1 MLGRSPS
8 TKTAHSEDGQR
19 SFSRQSLRNSHQEPS
34 TDSETKEGSQDSGA
48 EDFKRQTSEESRR
61 ISFDN
66 RQISTES
73 RQGSFETRQ
82 SSHESRQSSFDGRQA
97 SHDGNQTGGPR
108 LGTDGRTASRES
120 GLSRE
125 SSADSAAA
133 DLEGGGSNLS
143 PSANQTKVGTK
154 RGRLLMRQQRVK
166 KESDVRASPDSDPGS
181 PGFPPS
187 VNLLNVPPVKIERQR
202 SEPASTVHTRSPPPQ
217 AGSNLLAVPRPS
229 FPARQHSFPSQSPP
243 TFPSGTLLVQRQL
256 SQPLTSAKSVQM
268 AEEPSRAASPS
279 VASESLP
286 VVRIISDADQS
297 KTNSSYRQ
305 RSEETKRQPT
315 PEIPET
321 CRSVHCPVLRTGP
334 ALGCNYC
341 WNTIDAHGRILRR
354 KTKYHC
360 PECQTNLCIVP
371 CFQEYHHRQVEISG
385 KTEAQGQ
392 PSAS

>member
-1 MLGRSPS
+1 M
-8 TKTAHSEDGQR
+8 
-19 SFSRQSLRNSHQEPS
+19 RNSHQEPS

-66 RQISTES
+66 RQVSAES

-97 SHDGNQTGGPR
+97 SHDGGPR
-108 LGTDGRTASRES
+108 LGLDGRTTSRES

-133 DLEGGGSNLS
+133 DLEGTGSNLS
-143 PSANQTKVGTK
+143 PSAGQTKVGTK

-187 VNLLNVPPVKIERQR
+187 SLLSVPPVKIERQR
-202 SEPASTVHTRSPPPQ
+202 SEPTTTAQARSPPPQ
-217 AGSNLLAVPRPS
+217 TGSNLLAVPRPS

-268 AEEPSRAASPS
+268 AEETSRAASPS
-279 VASESLP
+279 VAAESLP
-286 VVRIISDADQS
+286 VVRIISDSDQT

-305 RSEETKRQPT
+305 RSEESKRQAST

-385 KTEAQGQ
+385 KTEGQ